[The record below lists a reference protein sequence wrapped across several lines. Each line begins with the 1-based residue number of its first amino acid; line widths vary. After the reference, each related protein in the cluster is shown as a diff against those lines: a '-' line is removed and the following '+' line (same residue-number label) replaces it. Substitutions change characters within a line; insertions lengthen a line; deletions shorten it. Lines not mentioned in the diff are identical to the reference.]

1 LEDIRRPL
9 NSASALLRTCLEAQ
23 AKANHIIALAGEER
37 EKLAFDFL
45 QLQDAG
51 HEYFD
56 GLALQKTKDFKPD
69 ASNTLPRELPY
80 LAAIKPLVEK
90 CDTSNL
96 EALKNKYKALNCKW
110 SYGKIIERGKFSDPV
125 WQNRSEAQQL
135 QPELDL
141 RYITMCVFV
150 HCDPAS
156 LNLAPTP
163 LSLAYIAVIAEVA
176 AVLCFFVALGKE
188 KDQDLKNLKKNL
200 IAFNVNGK
208 RHE

>member
-1 LEDIRRPL
+1 
-9 NSASALLRTCLEAQ
+9 
-23 AKANHIIALAGEER
+23 
-37 EKLAFDFL
+37 
-45 QLQDAG
+45 
-51 HEYFD
+51 
-56 GLALQKTKDFKPD
+56 
-69 ASNTLPRELPY
+69 
-80 LAAIKPLVEK
+80 
-90 CDTSNL
+90 
-96 EALKNKYKALNCKW
+96 
-110 SYGKIIERGKFSDPV
+110 
-125 WQNRSEAQQL
+125 
-135 QPELDL
+135 
-141 RYITMCVFV
+141 MCVFV